1 MPSTPQLTAT
11 GTKLDPFGPDPIKPD
26 SVAIAVPKI
35 GQGLDNHPSYLK
47 LEKLWTFLRWAYK
60 GGVNYKDQDDAVGDP
75 VFVAHER
82 EEAGGSITAPG
93 LARRKRLSVYK
104 NYTRTIIDR
113 FNDFVFR
120 ESGIVRDTSTSADW
134 TKWVENVDDL
144 GTPIAK
150 FMATQ
155 MRHAQVLGRQFIVAR
170 TSRTAD
176 AGELTAAQADAAGV
190 HIWLERVFPIDVL
203 DWRRSRG
210 KIRETL
216 IQYDDG
222 TAVLYRVDDFIEI
235 KLNDAGTVTSLSEP
249 IQHNFGRLPVIEA
262 APFDETKS
270 QIEDIAELNKQ
281 LLNLD
286 SLLRSELYA
295 NHFTQFV
302 MTGVDSSQVA
312 NAQLGTW
319 NLLCIPQAIAKL
331 EAMGS
336 DTSQAA
342 GIREAITDD
351 IREIYKLAGL
361 VSGDAEETGQAE
373 SGVARAWKFHEVE
386 SKLGAIADEAERVE
400 TLIGELWAAGVG
412 NTASKPKAPDYPD
425 KFDVPDL
432 AAEIDRSL
440 SLLESPKIPATMKVE
455 ESTRLR
461 DTLYPDLD
469 KKTQDAIETEAVE
482 LYNTPDPAAGL
493 AGQLA
498 LLNGDGDDN
507 ADADDGDAD
516 ADAA

>member
-1 MPSTPQLTAT
+1 MIDALDFT
-11 GTKLDPFGPDPIKPD
+11 GTTLDPFGPDPIKPE

-35 GQGLDNHPSYLK
+35 GQALDMHPSYLQ
-47 LEKLWTFLRWAYK
+47 LVKLWTFLRWAYK
-60 GGVNYKDQDDAVGDP
+60 GGSSYKEQNDASGDP

-82 EEAGGSITAPG
+82 EEAGKSITAPG

-104 NYTRTIIDR
+104 NYTRPIVDR

-120 ESGIVRDTSTSADW
+120 ESGIVRDTSTGGGWKD
-134 TKWVENVDDL
+134 WVEDVDDL

-150 FMATQ
+150 FMLTQ
-155 MRHAQVLGRQFIVAR
+155 MRHAQILGRQFIVAR
-170 TSRTAD
+170 TTRTAD
-176 AGELTAAQADAAGV
+176 AGELTAAQADFAGV
-190 HIWLERVFPIDVL
+190 HTWLERVFPIDVL

-216 IQYDDG
+216 IRYDDG
-222 TAVLYRVDDFIEI
+222 TAVLYRVADFIEI
-235 KLNDAGTVTSLSEP
+235 KLNDADTVVAVSEP
-249 IQHNFGRLPVIEA
+249 IEHGFGRLPVIEV

-286 SLLRSELYA
+286 SLRRSELYA

-302 MTGVDSSQVA
+302 ITGADAAQVQKA
-312 NAQLGTW
+312 ELGTF
-319 NLLCIPQAIAKL
+319 NLLCIPNPAARMDK
-331 EAMGS
+331 MGS

-342 GIREAITDD
+342 GIGDAITDD

-412 NTASKPKAPDYPD
+412 STASKPDAPDYPD

-469 KKTQDAIETEAVE
+469 AQKRAEIEKEAVE
-482 LYNTPDPAAGL
+482 LYNTPDPAVSL

-498 LLNGDGDDN
+498 LLNGDDDN
-507 ADADDGDAD
+507 ADDGDAD
-516 ADAA
+516 AA